1 MDGKSYDSGG
11 VIRRARCVSNGG
23 GRKEGKKWRSGGKGK
38 RGKEAGRG
46 ETTKDGMEEEGRG
59 KNVRLFPINRR
70 EQAAT

>member
-1 MDGKSYDSGG
+1 MIRAVSFGELGASRTEVAGRKARSGG
-11 VIRRARCVSNGG
+11 VEGRGREGRR
-23 GRKEGKKWRSGGKGK
+23 
-38 RGKEAGRG
+38 RG